1 MIISIL
7 ISQNM
12 SNKLLHEKHNF
23 SKEFTHVY
31 LHNYYFCIRET
42 NDDPVNSQ
50 ETQEFNYKKNEY

>member
-1 MIISIL
+1 
-7 ISQNM
+7 M

-31 LHNYYFCIRET
+31 LHNYYFCIRKT